1 MDHTLNA
8 RISIDAPSDVVRIDV
23 LGNLDQQSRPV
34 LIHIIGRVRRMGIR
48 SHIRVDLS
56 KAELVA
62 STALAGLRSD
72 LNAMDALTLPGIY
85 GAGVSI
91 EITPGPEA
99 PATVAPL
106 TLDGGGE
113 PGSAAQ
119 LPAGLPSGLPGA
131 FLDELC
137 GRPLADYRDEEL
149 LAASDAL
156 FSLLDNPGALAGA
169 DLLGRYNDVGQE
181 IIRRQAAGEDWPAIS
196 AESLPAAGNQA
207 AS

>member
-8 RISIDAPSDVVRIDV
+8 RISIDVPADVVRIDI
-23 LGNLDQQSRPV
+23 LGSLDQQSRPV
-34 LIHIIGRVRRMGIR
+34 LIHIIGRIRRMGIR

-56 KAELVA
+56 QAELVA
-62 STALAGLRSD
+62 SAALAGLRSD

-91 EITPGPEA
+91 AVTPAQDA
-99 PATVAPL
+99 PAPGQPL
-106 TLDGGGE
+106 TLGGGA
-113 PGSAAQ
+113 PGAEN
-119 LPAGLPSGLPGA
+119 LPAGLPPA
-131 FLDELC
+131 PAAYLDELC
-137 GRPLADYRDEEL
+137 GRPLAEYADHEL

-156 FSLLDNPGALAGA
+156 FSLLDNPGTLAGA

-181 IIRRQAAGEDWPAIS
+181 IVRRQQAVGGAWPAGS
-196 AESLPAAGNQA
+196 PASLPATGNQA

>member
-1 MDHTLNA
+1 MDLTLNA
-8 RISIDAPSDVVRIDV
+8 RISIDVPADIVRVDV
-23 LGNLDQQSRPV
+23 LGSLNQQSRPV
-34 LIHIIGRVRRMGIR
+34 LIHVIGRVRRMGIR

-56 KAELVA
+56 RAELVA
-62 STALAGLRSD
+62 STALAGLRND

-91 EITPGPEA
+91 EITPGADA
-99 PATVAPL
+99 PATVEPL
-106 TLDGGGE
+106 TLDGGGA
-113 PGSAAQ
+113 PGSAEH
-119 LPAGLPSGLPGA
+119 LPAGPPSGLPAAYLGE
-131 FLDELC
+131 FC
-137 GRPLADYRDEEL
+137 GRPLADYADQEL

-181 IIRRQAAGEDWPAIS
+181 INRRQQAAGGGSSEP
-196 AESLPAAGNQA
+196 LPAVGDQA